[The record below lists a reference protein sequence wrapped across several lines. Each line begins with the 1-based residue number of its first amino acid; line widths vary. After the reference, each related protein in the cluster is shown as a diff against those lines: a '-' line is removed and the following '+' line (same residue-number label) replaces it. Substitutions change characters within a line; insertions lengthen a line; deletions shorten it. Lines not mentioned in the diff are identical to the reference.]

1 MIVVKITHC
10 IPVATVF
17 VVISISFCNNDSCIP
32 GLGERDLILESEV
45 SGGRSKIRK
54 VTINA

>member
-17 VVISISFCNNDSCIP
+17 FVRSISFCNNDSCIP
-32 GLGERDLILESEV
+32 GLGERDLILESKM
-45 SGGRSKIRK
+45 SGGGY
-54 VTINA
+54 